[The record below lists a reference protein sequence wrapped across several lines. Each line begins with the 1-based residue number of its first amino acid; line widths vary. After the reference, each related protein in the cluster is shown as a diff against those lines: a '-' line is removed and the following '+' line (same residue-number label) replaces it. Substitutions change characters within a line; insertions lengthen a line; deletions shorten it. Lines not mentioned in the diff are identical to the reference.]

1 MEKLFGQIDGLS
13 RRQCD
18 DLHALRDIS
27 VARSEI
33 VTRELA
39 EAMLAI
45 SEEIRREVA
54 VFIDRSGQVLMVSV
68 GQADKAPVLALSKR
82 RWQYGYAGVRCVH
95 THPGATAHLSEP
107 DISAL
112 KNLRYDAMI
121 AIARPEGKLR
131 ASVAMLEPVEGMLAD
146 ARVVGAE
153 DLDWATFTRLPLAD
167 QLLHYEG
174 LLARQSTVAT
184 GSEKERAILI
194 LQPKGNTQ
202 DDVEIAR
209 EELCELA
216 DTAGLDVVDVI
227 VQVMRGN
234 QHKLGAGKLE
244 EIAVL
249 VQNEA
254 ADVVVFD
261 QALTPSYNQML
272 SDRLGVKVIDKTV
285 LILDIFAQRAR
296 SREGKYQVELAQLN
310 YLLPRLTGMGTALS
324 RLGGGVGTRG
334 PGETKLET
342 DRRHIRRRI
351 HHITRELENVKNNRE
366 LQRNARMK
374 QQGLSVALVGYTNAG
389 KSTLLNC
396 LTDDNIYAAD
406 QLFATLDPTTRRLE
420 LEGGEVLLV
429 SDTVGFIRDLPSQLL
444 DAFKATLEELQYADV
459 LLHVVDVAK
468 EGIDERIRVV
478 EDILMS
484 LGLSEKTHILVCNKI
499 DLCEEPPVFSAGL
512 AYQQKCFIS
521 CETGQGLAE
530 LVDLLKKI
538 AQASDVVLEMTL
550 PYDSAQGQRIA
561 QAHQFGRVLA
571 EEYDEAGAKLKVQM
585 PLPEAKKYFREFL
598 PQETENETKW

>member
-121 AIARPEGKLR
+121 AIACPEGKLR
-131 ASVAMLEPVEGMLAD
+131 ASVAMLEPVDGMLAD

-351 HHITRELENVKNNRE
+351 HHITEELENVKSNRE

-389 KSTLLNC
+389 KSTLLNR

-571 EEYDEAGAKLKVQM
+571 EEYDETGAKLKVQM